1 MSEFGERPRSSFGR
15 YQLLLEMARGGMA
28 TLYLARLT
36 GPESF
41 EKLIVIKR
49 IHDHYATESSFIQ
62 MFLDEARI
70 AAAIQHPNV
79 ATVFDMG
86 KQDKAYFI
94 AMEYVHGQNMK
105 DILRAAARQ
114 EGVLHWSLV
123 CRLVADAAAGLHS
136 AHELKSSDGVPMNV
150 VHRDVSPQN
159 ILVSYDGSVKV
170 VDFGIAYAAERL
182 TSTAAGTVKGKAAY
196 MSPEQ
201 VESAPVDRRSDIFSL
216 GIVLWEGITMRRLF
230 RADTEAA
237 TLLKVRD
244 AVVPSPRQADA
255 RLPVELE
262 RITMKALARDPKD
275 RYVAANELEEDL
287 NRLLVAEGHYVSRKQ
302 VETVMDLLF
311 HDRHKIKDEQ
321 LQRALKDEH
330 TSPPVALGMDADK
343 YSSSTSMQM
352 SSSIDSRVA
361 SPVSRT
367 ALVIGSLVVAALVVT
382 LGLVLF
388 SSRSGDG
395 KKQDG
400 KQEKTAAA
408 MTASMRA
415 EPRTEPPDAA
425 APQMEPERP
434 PAPMVDLKIT
444 VLPPEAKAVV
454 VFRGKSVV
462 GSEFRMLVPRSDGE
476 EIIEVKAPG
485 YRHESIV
492 VTLSQSVATEVTLKK
507 EVGPS
512 MIVVPVKR
520 TPPMQRP
527 MGYYLDLPD

>member
-1 MSEFGERPRSSFGR
+1 MSEFGEKPRSSFGR

-28 TLYLARLT
+28 TLFIARLT

-49 IHDHYATESSFIQ
+49 IHDHYAGEASFIQ

-86 KQDKAYFI
+86 RQDQAYFI

-105 DILRAAARQ
+105 DILRSAARQ

-123 CRLVADAAAGLHS
+123 CRLVADAAAGLHA
-136 AHELKSSDGVPMNV
+136 AHELKSNDGVPMNV

-159 ILVSYDGSVKV
+159 ILVSYDGTVKV

-216 GIVLWEGITMRRLF
+216 GTVLWEGITMRRLF

-244 AVVPSPRQADA
+244 TQIPSPRQADA
-255 RLPVELE
+255 RLPLELE
-262 RITMKALARDPKD
+262 RITFKALARNPDD
-275 RYVAANELEEDL
+275 RYSQANELEEDL

-311 HDRHKIKDEQ
+311 HDRRKIKDEQ

-330 TSPPVALGMDADK
+330 TSPPVAVGMDADK

-352 SSSIDSRVA
+352 SSSIDARVRP
-361 SPVSRT
+361 SLSRT
-367 ALVIGSLVVAALVVT
+367 ALVVGGLVMAALVVT
-382 LGLVLF
+382 LAVVLL
-388 SSRSGDG
+388 SGRSGAP
-395 KKQDG
+395 KHQDSDSG
-400 KQEKTAAA
+400 ARKAST
-408 MTASMRA
+408 MT
-415 EPRTEPPDAA
+415 EPRAGARPSDADAA
-425 APQMEPERP
+425 VLRAIPERP
-434 PAPMVDLKIT
+434 PTPMVDLKIT
-444 VLPPEAKAVV
+444 VLPPEAKVVV
-454 VFRGKSVV
+454 VFRGRSVP

-476 EIIEVKAPG
+476 EVIEITAPG
-485 YRHESIV
+485 YRKESLV
-492 VTLSQSVATEVTLKK
+492 LTLAQSLSTSVTLKK
-507 EVGPS
+507 ETAQAMTPGPA
-512 MIVVPVKR
+512 M

-527 MGYYLDLPD
+527 MGYYLDLPE

>member
-1 MSEFGERPRSSFGR
+1 MSEFGEKPRSSFGR

-28 TLYLARLT
+28 TLFLARLT

-49 IHDHYATESSFIQ
+49 IHDHYATEASFIQ

-86 KQDKAYFI
+86 RQDQAYFI

-114 EGVLHWSLV
+114 EGVLHWSLA
-123 CRLVADAAAGLHS
+123 CRLVADAAAGLHA

-159 ILVSYDGSVKV
+159 LLVSYDGSVKV

-230 RADTEAA
+230 RADNEAA

-244 AVVPSPRQADA
+244 CKIPSPRQADA

-262 RITMKALARDPKD
+262 RITMKALARDVGD
-275 RYVAANELEEDL
+275 RYAKASDLEEDL
-287 NRLLVAEGHYVSRKQ
+287 NRLLVSEGHYVSRNQ

-311 HDRHKIKDEQ
+311 HDRRKIKDEQ

-330 TSPPVALGMDADK
+330 TSPPLALAMDADK
-343 YSSSTSMQM
+343 YASSTSMQM
-352 SSSIDSRVA
+352 SSSIDSKVTSA
-361 SPVSRT
+361 VSRT
-367 ALVIGSLVVAALVVT
+367 ALVVGGLVVAALVVT
-382 LGLVLF
+382 LALVLF
-388 SSRSGDG
+388 GGRNDAHQAKGSDQSA
-395 KKQDG
+395 
-400 KQEKTAAA
+400 KT
-408 MTASMRA
+408 TARAPARRA
-415 EPRTEPPDAA
+415 EPRAPDAA
-425 APQMEPERP
+425 APRIEPERP
-434 PAPMVDLKIT
+434 PTPMVDLKIT

-454 VFRGKSVV
+454 VFRGKNVP
-462 GSEFRMLVPRSDGE
+462 GSDFRMLVPRSDGE
-476 EIIEVKAPG
+476 EVIEITAPG
-485 YRHESIV
+485 YRKESLV
-492 VTLSQSVATEVTLKK
+492 LTLAQNLSTEVTLKK
-507 EVGPS
+507 EATPAMQPGPA
-512 MIVVPVKR
+512 IK
-520 TPPMQRP
+520 TPPRQRP
-527 MGYYLDLPD
+527 MGYYLDLPE